1 MHCRQGPRPTIG
13 LLAGP
18 LAKLLAGPLVVAACL
33 LAKPAAGAG
42 AAPDLDPR
50 LDPRLDPGA
59 RREAAGALCDEAV
72 ALAENAE
79 NIPRHLLAAVAA
91 AESGRPVAAGRS
103 AGPWPWTVTA
113 QGQGRYFATKT
124 DAIEAVADL
133 LGIGIGNIDV
143 GCMQINLSYHPEAFA
158 SLDEAFDP
166 LANAAYGAVYLRALF
181 MATGSW
187 PEAIGRYHSATRQ
200 FNSAYRKRVLAL
212 WNARRAQPAQTP
224 PNGGAI
230 ARGERSDADDLA
242 ASVNTVS
249 PRSRSAT
256 THWRGASSP
265 TLGSEAVDELKARLQ
280 AMTPP

>member
-1 MHCRQGPRPTIG
+1 MRCRQGPRPTIG
-13 LLAGP
+13 LLAG
-18 LAKLLAGPLVVAACL
+18 LRAGLLVVAACL
-33 LAKPAAGAG
+33 LAKSAASAG
-42 AAPDLDPR
+42 AASDLDS
-50 LDPRLDPGA
+50 RLDPGA

-103 AGPWPWTVTA
+103 AEPWPWTVTA
-113 QGQGRYFATKT
+113 QGQGRYFATKP

-200 FNSAYRKRVLAL
+200 LNSAYRKRVLAL

-224 PNGGAI
+224 RNDGAI
-230 ARGERSDADDLA
+230 ARGERSAADDLA
-242 ASVNTVS
+242 ASVNAAS

-256 THWRGASSP
+256 THWRGASAP

>member
-1 MHCRQGPRPTIG
+1 MRCRQGPRPTIG
-13 LLAGP
+13 VLAGP
-18 LAKLLAGPLVVAACL
+18 LAKLLARPLVVAACL
-33 LAKPAAGAG
+33 LAKPAAGVG
-42 AAPDLDPR
+42 AAPEPDPR
-50 LDPRLDPGA
+50 LDPDA
-59 RREAAGALCDEAV
+59 RRETAGALCDEAV

-103 AGPWPWTVTA
+103 AGPWPWTVAA

-181 MATGSW
+181 MTTGSW

-230 ARGERSDADDLA
+230 ARGERSAADDLA
-242 ASVNTVS
+242 ASMNAAS

-256 THWRGASSP
+256 ARWRGASSP
-265 TLGSEAVDELKARLQ
+265 TLGSEAVDELKARLR